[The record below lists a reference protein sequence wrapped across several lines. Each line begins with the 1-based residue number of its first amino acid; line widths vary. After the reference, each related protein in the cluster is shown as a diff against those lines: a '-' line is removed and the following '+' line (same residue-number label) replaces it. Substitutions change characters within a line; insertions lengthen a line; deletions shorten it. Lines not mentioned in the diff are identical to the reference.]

1 MRKGTKILWGLVLV
15 AVGVILGLNAMGVT
29 NIDLL
34 FDGWWTLFIIVPCFL
49 GLFSPGDKTGDL
61 IGLLVGVFLLLCA
74 QGVLD
79 YAMLWKL
86 ALPVIVVLIG
96 LRLIF
101 GGIRDPQQEKII
113 KELKSNGKDLKNGFA
128 AFSGTDLNFNG
139 EPFEGAELTAVFG
152 GVKCDLRGAVMN
164 SDAVVKAS
172 AIFGGIDLIVP
183 EGVAV
188 KVRSRSFFGGV
199 DNKHPQPT
207 AQSLVTVYVDA
218 TCVFG
223 GMDIR

>member
-1 MRKGTKILWGLVLV
+1 MRKGTKILLGLILV
-15 AVGVILGLNAMGVT
+15 ALGVILGLNVMGIT
-29 NIDLL
+29 HIDLL
-34 FDGWWTLFIIVPCFL
+34 FDGWWTLFIIVPCFV
-49 GLFSPGDKTGDL
+49 GLFSPGDKTGNL

-74 QGVLD
+74 QDVLD

-96 LRLIF
+96 LRMIF
-101 GGIRDPQQEKII
+101 GSFRDPQREKVIRDL
-113 KELKSNGKDLKNGFA
+113 EASGKPLKNGFA
-128 AFSGTDLNFNG
+128 AFSGTSLNFNG

-164 SDAVVKAS
+164 SDVVIKAS
-172 AIFGGIDLIVP
+172 AVFGGIDLIVP
-183 EGVAV
+183 EGVEA
-188 KVRSRSFFGGV
+188 KVQSLSIFGGV
-199 DNKHPQPT
+199 SNKHPQPT

-223 GMDIR
+223 GMDIQ

>member
-29 NIDLL
+29 NIELL
-34 FDGWWTLFIIVPCFL
+34 FDGWWTLFIIVPCFV

-74 QGVLD
+74 QNVLD

-101 GGIRDPQQEKII
+101 GSFRDPQQEKII

-128 AFSGTDLNFNG
+128 AFSDTDLNFNG

-152 GVKCDLRGAVMN
+152 GVKCDLRGASM
-164 SDAVVKAS
+164 SGDVVIKAS

-183 EGVAV
+183 EGVDV
-188 KVRSRSFFGGV
+188 KVQSLCLFGGV
-199 DNKHPQPT
+199 SNKHPQPA

>member
-1 MRKGTKILWGLVLV
+1 MRKGSKILWGLVLV
-15 AVGVILGLNAMGVT
+15 AVGAVLGLNALGIT
-29 NIDLL
+29 HIDLL
-34 FDGWWTLFIIVPCFL
+34 FDGWWTLFIIVPCFV
-49 GLFSPGDKTGDL
+49 GLFSPGEKTGNLIGIL
-61 IGLLVGVFLLLCA
+61 IGLFLLLCA

-96 LRLIF
+96 LRMIF
-101 GGIRDPQQEKII
+101 GSFRDPQQERVI
-113 KELKSNGKDLKNGFA
+113 KELEASGKSLKNGFA
-128 AFSGTDLNFNG
+128 AFSGTNLNFNG

-164 SDAVVKAS
+164 GDVVIKAS

-188 KVRSRSFFGGV
+188 KVQSLSVFGGV
-199 DNKHPQPT
+199 SNKHPQPT

-218 TCVFG
+218 SCIFG

>member
-1 MRKGTKILWGLVLV
+1 MRKGTKILLGLILV
-15 AVGVILGLNAMGVT
+15 AVGVILGLNVMGIT
-29 NIDLL
+29 HIDLL
-34 FDGWWTLFIIVPCFL
+34 FDGWWTLFIIVPCFV
-49 GLFSPGDKTGDL
+49 GLFSPGDKTGNL

-74 QGVLD
+74 QDVLD

-96 LRLIF
+96 LRMIF
-101 GGIRDPQQEKII
+101 GSFRDPQREKVIRDL
-113 KELKSNGKDLKNGFA
+113 EASGKPLKNGFA
-128 AFSGTDLNFNG
+128 AFSGTSLNFNG

-164 SDAVVKAS
+164 SDVVIKAS
-172 AIFGGIDLIVP
+172 AVFGGIDLIVP
-183 EGVAV
+183 EGVEA
-188 KVRSRSFFGGV
+188 KVQSLSIFGGV
-199 DNKHPQPT
+199 SNKHPQST

-223 GMDIR
+223 GMDIQ